1 METITMWKKIL
12 AGLLILAGAILIFS
26 SQINEQYLNLQAKQ
40 TIKEAHSVT
49 PEQIKENTEKTLPGP
64 QEEALYDF
72 SQVEPVG
79 LEESLDSFL
88 IRLRQ
93 AEANMEE
100 EPVLDE
106 GSTTS
111 GTTTAGDS
119 TKATPKPQTSG
130 TTQPQTAKP
139 LSKYSKS
146 YIIGILKIPT
156 INLEMGV
163 LKGVLNDNL
172 YIGAGTMR
180 KDQIMGQGNY
190 PIAGHHMRMWEIL
203 FNRVPSLKNGDK
215 MYITDKNNIYT
226 YQVYANV
233 KVDESE
239 TRVIY
244 AQIAVQK
251 GNPVLTLVT
260 CFNRNEPDIRVIV
273 HGELV
278 NTQAYSEATFNG
290 LK

>member
-1 METITMWKKIL
+1 
-12 AGLLILAGAILIFS
+12 
-26 SQINEQYLNLQAKQ
+26 
-40 TIKEAHSVT
+40 
-49 PEQIKENTEKTLPGP
+49 
-64 QEEALYDF
+64 
-72 SQVEPVG
+72 
-79 LEESLDSFL
+79 
-88 IRLRQ
+88 
-93 AEANMEE
+93 
-100 EPVLDE
+100 
-106 GSTTS
+106 
-111 GTTTAGDS
+111 
-119 TKATPKPQTSG
+119 
-130 TTQPQTAKP
+130 
-139 LSKYSKS
+139 
-146 YIIGILKIPT
+146 
-156 INLEMGV
+156 
-163 LKGVLNDNL
+163 
-172 YIGAGTMR
+172 MR

-244 AQIAVQK
+244 DQIAVQK